1 MDQDKREEEKDDL
14 RERPPGNMLLSV
26 VNRPA
31 TRREFLKVAGVGS
44 ASVLAATLVSCT
56 SPLAVSTTSSA
67 PTTTAP
73 KPTVYV
79 PNAKMMVLQE
89 PSKCV
94 GCRRCEVA
102 CTAFHDNKI
111 QPAISRVKISRNF
124 NFGPDGPRLGMD
136 RGPGLVRQLP
146 PHRGDLPAVPAP
158 GAVHDFLPGGRHRRR
173 LRHRR
178 QGDRRSQMHRMWYL
192 HKGVPVA
199 DDLTGPGGKESH
211 QVRPLRRRSAVREDL
226 SFGGPLLC
234 TVARPDQ
241 GYAFPAGGACLHWR
255 PGGGGSNLCGLPSQR
270 RRGQVNGTRIG
281 G

>member
-1 MDQDKREEEKDDL
+1 MDKDNGEERKYDL
-14 RERPPGNMLLSV
+14 SGSGPGSMLLSV
-26 VNRPA
+26 VNKPA

-44 ASVLAATLVSCT
+44 ASVLAATLISCT
-56 SPLAVSTTSSA
+56 APLAVSPTSSA

-136 RGPGLVRQLP
+136 RGPGLFGNFRLIGETCLQCPHPVPCMTSCPAGAIGVDSATGARVIDAAKCTGCGTCTKACPWQMTSLDLEAKKATKCDLCGGDPQCVKICPSGALSYAPWRDRTKDTPFRQ
-146 PHRGDLPAVPAP
+146 AVPA
-158 GAVHDFLPGGRHRRR
+158 
-173 LRHRR
+173 
-178 QGDRRSQMHRMWYL
+178 YI
-192 HKGVPVA
+192 GVPAAVA
-199 DDLTGPGGKESH
+199 ATCVDCHP
-211 QVRPLRRRSAVREDL
+211 SAV
-226 SFGGPLLC
+226 
-234 TVARPDQ
+234 VAK
-241 GYAFPAGGACLHWR
+241 
-255 PGGGGSNLCGLPSQR
+255 
-270 RRGQVNGTRIG
+270 
-281 G
+281 